1 MAGQGGAR
9 GRAVRAAT
17 AAVISALLAACTSVG
32 GGSSSAVIQ
41 NPSSTPMPDKNKP
54 HYTAADFA
62 KDSYCPPVVIRA
74 GTEAMSLYEH
84 GHEAEPDYVR
94 FLGSIGKT
102 ARECHQEGDTVSMK
116 LGVSGRVVAGPK
128 GTAGTVTL
136 PLRIAVTKQVANG
149 KGPLYSQLFKIQ
161 VPVTPPTLGDDYSQ
175 VFDQVKFKMGPDD
188 HDLIVYVGFDEGKK
202 KDKVA
207 AQD

>member
-1 MAGQGGAR
+1 MLSRSSLAGAQAMAGQGGAR

-32 GGSSSAVIQ
+32 GASSSAVIQ
-41 NPSSTPMPDKNKP
+41 NPTSTPVPDKNKP

-94 FLGSIGKT
+94 FPVRSP
-102 ARECHQEGDTVSMK
+102 R
-116 LGVSGRVVAGPK
+116 R
-128 GTAGTVTL
+128 
-136 PLRIAVTKQVANG
+136 RANAIR
-149 KGPLYSQLFKIQ
+149 KA
-161 VPVTPPTLGDDYSQ
+161 TRCR
-175 VFDQVKFKMGPDD
+175 
-188 HDLIVYVGFDEGKK
+188 
-202 KDKVA
+202 
-207 AQD
+207 